1 MNLEA
6 ATQQLRLDLLAQD
19 VSSALAAANIP
30 HTLLKG
36 PSTSIWLY
44 DPPRG
49 YRDVDLLVPSSQL
62 DKAVEAIVGTGLA
75 AAKGEHL
82 GEEAPHSL
90 LLISREGFEL
100 DLHITLPALPPGR
113 HRDRDRVWNA
123 LSDHISGMTLVED
136 SDVTVP
142 VLDIP
147 GRCLV
152 LALHALES
160 GHQAPQVREDL
171 DRARVRASEEDWV
184 VAARL
189 ADGLGVRDLFDAGL
203 AIGRPDGEQRLP
215 VYAYLKKTG
224 AVGSAFGLQRLVEA
238 PLIDKPGLLWREL
251 FPSRE
256 FIRRTHPYGSP
267 SIRQLLSLY
276 VQRWKQL
283 ARQLPTA
290 AVALVA
296 ARRQARV
303 TRQSQHPGGRRF
315 HRD

>member
-6 ATQQLRLDLLAQD
+6 AAQQLRLDLLAQD
-19 VSSALAAANIP
+19 VSSALAAASIP

-44 DPPRG
+44 DPPRA

-62 DKAVEAIVGTGLA
+62 NNAVEAIVGAGLA
-75 AAKGEHL
+75 GAKGEHV

-100 DLHITLPALPPGR
+100 DLHITLPALSPGR
-113 HRDRDRVWNA
+113 YRNRDRVWNA
-123 LSDHISGMTLVED
+123 LSDHISGITLVEG
-136 SDVTVP
+136 SQVSVP

-152 LALHALES
+152 LALHAVES

-203 AIGRPDGEQRLP
+203 TIGRADGEQPLP

-238 PLIDKPGLLWREL
+238 PLLDKPGLLWREL

-256 FIRRTHPYGSP
+256 FIRRTHPNGYS
-267 SIRQLLSLY
+267 SIKQLLSLY

-283 ARQLPTA
+283 ARQLPA
-290 AVALVA
+290 AALALVA

-303 TRQSQHPGGRRF
+303 TSRSEHSGGRGF

>member
-6 ATQQLRLDLLAQD
+6 AAQQLRLDLLAQD
-19 VSSALAAANIP
+19 ISSALAAAGIP

-62 DKAVEAIVGTGLA
+62 DNAVQAVVGTGLA

-100 DLHITLPALPPGR
+100 DLHITLPALSPDR

-123 LSDHISGMTLVED
+123 LSDHISGMTLVEG
-136 SDVTVP
+136 SKVTVP

-152 LALHALES
+152 LALHAVES

-171 DRARVRASEEDWV
+171 ERARVRASDEDWV

-203 AIGRPDGEQRLP
+203 AIGRPDGEQPLP

-224 AVGSAFGLQRLVEA
+224 AVGSAFGLQRLVKA
-238 PLIDKPGLLWREL
+238 PLLDKPGTSLARALPVEGVHPPH
-251 FPSRE
+251 PSRWI
-256 FIRRTHPYGSP
+256 FLNPAT
-267 SIRQLLSLY
+267 
-276 VQRWKQL
+276 
-283 ARQLPTA
+283 
-290 AVALVA
+290 AVALRAAVEA
-296 ARRQARV
+296 ARSSIARGSTCIGSGAASS
-303 TRQSQHPGGRRF
+303 TRDSSIRAFRRS
-315 HRD
+315 RIPP